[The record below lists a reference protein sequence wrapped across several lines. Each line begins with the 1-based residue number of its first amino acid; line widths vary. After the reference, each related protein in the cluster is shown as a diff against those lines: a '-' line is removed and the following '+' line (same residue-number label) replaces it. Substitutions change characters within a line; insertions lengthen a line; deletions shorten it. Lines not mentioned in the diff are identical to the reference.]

1 MALSSLENLL
11 VQKRINPDEILK
23 CKIFVERLNEEIE
36 ISFKRLSYTKY
47 KFFKRAA
54 IERRRNVESF
64 DIDKYRVSIILDC
77 LVDPDFQKKA
87 FLDSFGAPNGEVGI
101 NKIFLPGEIVTLG
114 EIILK
119 ESGFSEDPFRDGLS
133 NDEEPACDEN

>member
-1 MALSSLENLL
+1 MALSSLESLL
-11 VQKRINPDEILK
+11 VQKRVNPDEILK
-23 CKIFVERLNEEIE
+23 CKIFVERFGEEIE
-36 ISFKRLSYTKY
+36 VSFKRLSYTKY
-47 KFFKRAA
+47 KYFKRAA

-64 DIDKYRVSIILDC
+64 DIDKYRVSIVLDC

-114 EIILK
+114 EVILK
-119 ESGFSEDPFRDGLS
+119 ESGFSEDPFRDGLPD
-133 NDEEPACDEN
+133 DEEVTAREE

>member
-36 ISFKRLSYTKY
+36 ISFKRLGYTKY

-133 NDEEPACDEN
+133 NDEELACDEN

>member
-1 MALSSLENLL
+1 MALSSLESLL
-11 VQKRINPDEILK
+11 VQKRINPEEIIK
-23 CKIFVERLNEEIE
+23 SKVFVERLNDEIE
-36 ISFKRLSYTKY
+36 VSFKRLSYTKY
-47 KFFKRAA
+47 KYFKRAA

-64 DIDKYRVSIILDC
+64 DVDKYRISIILDC

-119 ESGFSEDPFRDGLS
+119 ESGFSEDPFRDSLQ
-133 NDEEPACDEN
+133 NDEEATGDEE

>member
-36 ISFKRLSYTKY
+36 ISFKRLGYTKY

>member
-1 MALSSLENLL
+1 MALSSLESLL
-11 VQKRINPDEILK
+11 VQKRVNPDEILK
-23 CKIFVERLNEEIE
+23 CKIFVERFGGEIE
-36 ISFKRLSYTKY
+36 VSFKRLSYTKY
-47 KFFKRAA
+47 KYFKRAA

-64 DIDKYRVSIILDC
+64 DIDKYRVSIILEC

-114 EIILK
+114 EMILK
-119 ESGFSEDPFRDGLS
+119 ESGFSEDPFRDGLPD
-133 NDEEPACDEN
+133 DEEATAGKE

>member
-1 MALSSLENLL
+1 MALSSLESLL
-11 VQKRINPDEILK
+11 VQKRVNPDEILK
-23 CKIFVERLNEEIE
+23 CKIFVERFSEEIE
-36 ISFKRLSYTKY
+36 VSFKRLSYTKY
-47 KFFKRAA
+47 KYFKRAA

-64 DIDKYRVSIILDC
+64 DIDKYRVSIILEC

-114 EIILK
+114 EMILK
-119 ESGFSEDPFRDGLS
+119 ESGFSEDPFRDGLPD
-133 NDEEPACDEN
+133 DEEAPAREE

>member
-1 MALSSLENLL
+1 MALSSLESLL
-11 VQKRINPDEILK
+11 VQKRVNPDEILK
-23 CKIFVERLNEEIE
+23 CKIFVERFGEEIE
-36 ISFKRLSYTKY
+36 VSFKRLSYTKY
-47 KFFKRAA
+47 KYFKRAA

-64 DIDKYRVSIILDC
+64 DIDKYRVSIILEC

-114 EIILK
+114 EMILK
-119 ESGFSEDPFRDGLS
+119 ESGFSEDPFRDGLPD
-133 NDEEPACDEN
+133 DEEATAREE

>member
-1 MALSSLENLL
+1 MELSSLESLL
-11 VQKRINPDEILK
+11 VQKRVNPDEILK
-23 CKIFVERLNEEIE
+23 CKIFVERFGEEIE
-36 ISFKRLSYTKY
+36 VSFKRLSYTKY
-47 KFFKRAA
+47 KYFKRAA

-64 DIDKYRVSIILDC
+64 DIDKYRVSIILEC

-114 EIILK
+114 EMILK
-119 ESGFSEDPFRDGLS
+119 ESGFSEDPFRDGLPD
-133 NDEEPACDEN
+133 DEEAPAGKE

>member
-1 MALSSLENLL
+1 MALSSLESLL
-11 VQKRINPDEILK
+11 VQKRINPEEIIK
-23 CKIFVERLNEEIE
+23 SKVFVERFNEEIE
-36 ISFKRLSYTKY
+36 VSFKRLSYTKY
-47 KFFKRAA
+47 KYFKRAA

-64 DIDKYRVSIILDC
+64 DVDKYRISIILDC

-119 ESGFSEDPFRDGLS
+119 ESGFSEDPFRDSLQ
-133 NDEEPACDEN
+133 NDEEVAGDEE

>member
-1 MALSSLENLL
+1 MSLSSLEGLL
-11 VQKRINPDEILK
+11 VQNKINPNEVFK

-36 ISFKRLSYTKY
+36 VSFRRLSYQKY
-47 KFFKRAA
+47 KNFKRAA

-64 DIDKYRVSIILDC
+64 DADKYRVSILLDC

-101 NKIFLPGEIVTLG
+101 PMIFLPGEIVTLG

-133 NDEEPACDEN
+133 DDEESDERKE

>member
-1 MALSSLENLL
+1 MALSSLESLL
-11 VQKRINPDEILK
+11 VQKRVNPDEILK
-23 CKIFVERLNEEIE
+23 CKIFVERFGEEIE
-36 ISFKRLSYTKY
+36 VSFKRLSYTKY
-47 KFFKRAA
+47 KYFKRAA

-64 DIDKYRVSIILDC
+64 DIDKYRVSIILEC

-114 EIILK
+114 EMILK
-119 ESGFSEDPFRDGLS
+119 ESGFSEDPFRDGLPD
-133 NDEEPACDEN
+133 DEEAPAGKE